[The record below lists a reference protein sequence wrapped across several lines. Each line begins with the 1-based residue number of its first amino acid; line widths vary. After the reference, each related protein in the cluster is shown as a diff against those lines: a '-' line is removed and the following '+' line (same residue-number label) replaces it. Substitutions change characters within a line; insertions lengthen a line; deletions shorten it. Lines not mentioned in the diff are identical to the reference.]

1 MSASTPSRSIPIRN
15 ATVMQPR
22 ALFSL
27 IPGFLDA
34 ATCRRLRDA
43 MDRGAAI
50 PAEVLGSEIVI
61 DDSARRVSDVEV
73 DRSTLAVVELKLE
86 SARAVIQ
93 AYHGLPI
100 IEREGPSFL
109 RYGPGGFYRRHCD
122 QAAEAAWPDAAR
134 RQVSLVIFLNSS
146 RSVPE
151 PDEFSGGELVM
162 FPEDLAEV
170 PAGEPIEIVPLEGS
184 LIAFRAATAHEV
196 RPVFVGVRDVIVD
209 WFY

>member
-50 PAEVLGSEIVI
+50 PAEVLGSEIVL

-73 DRSTLAVVELKLE
+73 DRSTLAAVELKLE
-86 SARAVIQ
+86 SARAAIQ

-100 IEREGPSFL
+100 VEREGPSFL

-162 FPEDLAEV
+162 FPEDVPDL
-170 PAGEPIEIVPLEGS
+170 PAGDPIEIVPLEGS
-184 LIAFRAATAHEV
+184 LIAFRAVTVHEV
-196 RPVFVGVRDVIVD
+196 RPVSLGVRDVIVD

>member
-50 PAEVLGSEIVI
+50 PAEVLGSEIVL
-61 DDSARRVSDVEV
+61 DDNARRVSDVEV

-86 SARAVIQ
+86 SARAV
-93 AYHGLPI
+93 
-100 IEREGPSFL
+100 
-109 RYGPGGFYRRHCD
+109 
-122 QAAEAAWPDAAR
+122 DAACDYGAAG
-134 RQVSLVIFLNSS
+134 
-146 RSVPE
+146 RS
-151 PDEFSGGELVM
+151 
-162 FPEDLAEV
+162 
-170 PAGEPIEIVPLEGS
+170 
-184 LIAFRAATAHEV
+184 H
-196 RPVFVGVRDVIVD
+196 
-209 WFY
+209 

>member
-1 MSASTPSRSIPIRN
+1 
-15 ATVMQPR
+15 
-22 ALFSL
+22 
-27 IPGFLDA
+27 
-34 ATCRRLRDA
+34 

-50 PAEVLGSEIVI
+50 PAEVLGSEIVL

-86 SARAVIQ
+86 SARAAIQ

-100 IEREGPSFL
+100 VEREGPSFL

-162 FPEDLAEV
+162 FPEDVLDV

-196 RPVFVGVRDVIVD
+196 RPVSVGVRDVIVD